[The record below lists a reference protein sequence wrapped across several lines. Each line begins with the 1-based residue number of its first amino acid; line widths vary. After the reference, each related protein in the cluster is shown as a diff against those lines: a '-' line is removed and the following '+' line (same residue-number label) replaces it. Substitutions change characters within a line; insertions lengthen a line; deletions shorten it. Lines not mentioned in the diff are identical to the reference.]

1 MIDNPEFKDDL
12 KLYVY
17 PNLNYIGIE
26 LWQVKSGTFFDN
38 ILVSDDLEYAKKL
51 AEEIRGKKK
60 DGASSMEE
68 HLLYKQED
76 GGSIPSCPNMTK
88 YMTS

>member
-1 MIDNPEFKDDL
+1 MNPNYKGKWKAPWIDNPKFKDDL

-17 PNLNYIGIE
+17 PNLKYIGIE
-26 LWQVKSGTFFDN
+26 LWKVKSRMFFDN

-51 AEEIRGKKK
+51 AEEIWDKKK

-68 HLLYKQED
+68 HLLYK
-76 GGSIPSCPNMTK
+76 
-88 YMTS
+88 